1 MYTVEREYSTVR
13 RVSGPLM
20 FVEAVRGVGFGELAR
35 IMTPEGEERRGQVLE
50 VSGNVAVI
58 QVFEGTSGLDASQ
71 TRVRFS
77 GETIKLPVS
86 SDMLGRIFD
95 GSGRPI
101 DGGPRIVPED
111 YLDVHGAPMNPPSR
125 EHPREFI
132 QTGISAIDG
141 MNTLVRGQKLPLY
154 SGAGLP
160 HNTVAAQIARQAKV
174 RVTGES
180 FTTIF
185 ASMGITADEAR
196 YFIDDFER
204 RGAFEHVTMFLN
216 LAGDPVI
223 ERLLTPRIALTLAEF
238 LGYQMDM
245 HVLVIL
251 TDMTNYAEAL
261 REISAAREEVPG
273 RRGYPGYMYTDLA
286 SIYERAGRIHGRK
299 GSVTQMPM
307 LTMPHDDITHP
318 VPDLTGYVTEG
329 QLILDRGL
337 HRKGIYPPIDVHP
350 SLSRLMR
357 EGIGKGKTRADHREL
372 QDQLYYAYA
381 EGKSVRDLIAVVG
394 EEALSS
400 RDKLYLKFAD
410 DFEKNF
416 VNQGPYEER
425 DIENTLGLGW
435 DLLTILP
442 EEELKRI
449 DPQTIKAY
457 HPKYKVTSDIGERTA
472 N

>member
-1 MYTVEREYSTVR
+1 
-13 RVSGPLM
+13 
-20 FVEAVRGVGFGELAR
+20 
-35 IMTPEGEERRGQVLE
+35 
-50 VSGNVAVI
+50 
-58 QVFEGTSGLDASQ
+58 
-71 TRVRFS
+71 
-77 GETIKLPVS
+77 
-86 SDMLGRIFD
+86 
-95 GSGRPI
+95 
-101 DGGPRIVPED
+101 
-111 YLDVHGAPMNPPSR
+111 
-125 EHPREFI
+125 
-132 QTGISAIDG
+132 
-141 MNTLVRGQKLPLY
+141 
-154 SGAGLP
+154 
-160 HNTVAAQIARQAKV
+160 
-174 RVTGES
+174 
-180 FTTIF
+180 
-185 ASMGITADEAR
+185 
-196 YFIDDFER
+196 
-204 RGAFEHVTMFLN
+204 MFLN

-238 LGYQMDM
+238 LGYQRDM

-457 HPKYKVTSDIGERTA
+457 HPKYKATSDIGEGTA

>member
-1 MYTVEREYSTVR
+1 
-13 RVSGPLM
+13 
-20 FVEAVRGVGFGELAR
+20 
-35 IMTPEGEERRGQVLE
+35 
-50 VSGNVAVI
+50 
-58 QVFEGTSGLDASQ
+58 
-71 TRVRFS
+71 
-77 GETIKLPVS
+77 
-86 SDMLGRIFD
+86 
-95 GSGRPI
+95 
-101 DGGPRIVPED
+101 
-111 YLDVHGAPMNPPSR
+111 
-125 EHPREFI
+125 
-132 QTGISAIDG
+132 
-141 MNTLVRGQKLPLY
+141 
-154 SGAGLP
+154 
-160 HNTVAAQIARQAKV
+160 VAAQIARQAKV